1 MLKMLLSECY
11 ASAHRKC
18 FLPWDLSV
26 TSPIFF
32 VEDFIKYVAYLVCK
46 ILIFLLGM
54 PPSEPT
60 FLFCMMIFQAED
72 NLCLETSTH
81 TSRKNLFLRRQKAR
95 SLISRSSAILVFS
108 TVDKISRKPDPFP
121 FIN

>member
-54 PPSEPT
+54 PPAEPT
-60 FLFCMMIFQAED
+60 FLFLHDDFSGGGQ
-72 NLCLETSTH
+72 S
-81 TSRKNLFLRRQKAR
+81 LFGNFNSHK
-95 SLISRSSAILVFS
+95 S
-108 TVDKISRKPDPFP
+108 
-121 FIN
+121 